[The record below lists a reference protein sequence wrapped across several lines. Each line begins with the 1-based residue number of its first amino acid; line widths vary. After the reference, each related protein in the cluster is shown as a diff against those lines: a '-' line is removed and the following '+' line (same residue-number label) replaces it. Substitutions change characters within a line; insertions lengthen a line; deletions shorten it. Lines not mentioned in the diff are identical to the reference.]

1 MAAPMIT
8 MLGSGVWASQQVEQ
22 GCGIVALRWW
32 GIGRFVLDSVYS
44 HVNNRR
50 SQRNRNHMV
59 LYREP
64 PPCVQAAYIA
74 MYNILESD
82 NYHKIDRILIGKLG
96 RPKIGQCSRHRSPRH
111 VQVQVRRRSTPCRST
126 AALLFHVRLRHC
138 CSTARWPGS
147 VSCAPAL
154 SLLPRSLAASFVTAS
169 S

>member
-82 NYHKIDRILIGKLG
+82 NYHKIDRRILIGKLG
-96 RPKIGQCSRHRSPRH
+96 RPKIGQNPQDFPIWTLQICKSWSRQDPVGSRISKFWPQDLQIWR
-111 VQVQVRRRSTPCRST
+111 VQKVVIIGCKQ
-126 AALLFHVRLRHC
+126 LMY
-138 CSTARWPGS
+138 
-147 VSCAPAL
+147 
-154 SLLPRSLAASFVTAS
+154 
-169 S
+169 